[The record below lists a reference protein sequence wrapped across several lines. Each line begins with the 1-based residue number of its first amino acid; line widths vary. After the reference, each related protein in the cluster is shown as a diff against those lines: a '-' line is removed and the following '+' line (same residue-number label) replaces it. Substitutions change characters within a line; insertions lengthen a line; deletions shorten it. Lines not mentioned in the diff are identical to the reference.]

1 MIKLRRQDDSA
12 AKRLTRWLL
21 GLPGDLPADARRTL
35 TRSLF
40 RVTPPFLLG
49 TVNTLFVSV
58 VMAVHFASLPFVG
71 WAMLEVLLAA
81 TRVSV
86 LVSAGRAGRAGRE
99 RALVPH
105 TLLALGSAASV
116 GVGAFLCIGSGD
128 WIAATF
134 ACLASAAMV
143 GGCLRN
149 FAAPRLVAAR
159 IVLIL
164 LPSALALLFLDQPIL
179 LIVALQVPLFAGTMI
194 MIAFQLNRM
203 MLRTVLAESENDR
216 RARHDPLTGLLNRAG
231 LAQVVAEWTG
241 RNESFALHYLDL
253 DGFKGINDNFGH
265 EVGDE
270 LLKSVADRLRSA
282 CRPEDVIARI
292 GGDEFVV
299 LSAGSDEAAARIV
312 GERLVTAIGEN
323 GFLIDTEAALVGV
336 SIGISLFPHHGMD
349 LGALLGEADAA
360 LYQAKFWGC
369 SRCVVARSAQYQ
381 ANVAGFLPAPTAE
394 PQRLPIERDAA

>member
-1 MIKLRRQDDSA
+1 MIKLRRKDDSA
-12 AKRLTRWLL
+12 ANRLTCWLL
-21 GLPGDLPADARRTL
+21 GPPGDLPADARLAL

-49 TVNTLFVSV
+49 TINTLVVSI
-58 VMAVHFASLPFVG
+58 VMAVHFASLPFIG
-71 WAMLEVLLAA
+71 WAVLEVLVAA
-81 TRVSV
+81 TRVPV
-86 LVSAGRAGRAGRE
+86 LISARRAGHAGHE
-99 RALVPH
+99 RALVSH

-116 GVGAFLCIGSGD
+116 GIGSFLCITSGD
-128 WIAATF
+128 WIAATL

-159 IVLIL
+159 IFLIL
-164 LPSALALLFLDQPIL
+164 LPSALALLFLGQSIL

-194 MIAFQLNRM
+194 MVAFQLNRM
-203 MLRTVLAESENDR
+203 AMRTAFAESENDR
-216 RARHDPLTGLLNRAG
+216 RARHDPLTGLVNRAG
-231 LAQVVAEWTG
+231 LAQIVAEWTG

-253 DGFKGINDNFGH
+253 DGFKGINDNFSH

-270 LLKSVADRLRSA
+270 LLKSVGERLRSV

-299 LSAGSDEAAARIV
+299 LSTGSDEAAARIV
-312 GERLVTAIGEN
+312 AERLVAAIGEK
-323 GFLIDTEAALVGV
+323 GFLIGNEAAFVGV
-336 SIGISLFPHHGMD
+336 SIGISLFPDHGMD

-360 LYQAKFWGC
+360 LYQAKFWGR
-369 SRCVVARSAQYQ
+369 SRCVVARSAQGRAY
-381 ANVAGFLPAPTAE
+381 AGGLTSSLPAVT
-394 PQRLPIERDAA
+394 RLLIERDAA